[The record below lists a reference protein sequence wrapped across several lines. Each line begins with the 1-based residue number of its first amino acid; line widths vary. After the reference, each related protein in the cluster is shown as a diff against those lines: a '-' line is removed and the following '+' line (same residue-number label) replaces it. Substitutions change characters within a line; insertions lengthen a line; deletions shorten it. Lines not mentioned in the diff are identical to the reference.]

1 VTGVEALKTG
11 GLLTLAALVQISI
24 AEWIEVGEGHPDV
37 VLVTLI
43 AVALLRG
50 PIFGAVSGF
59 WVGLVLDTASF
70 GTFGLTSLL
79 LTIAGYWTGRF
90 GELTTRSS
98 AHPLLIAVGLG
109 TVGVALGSA
118 VLHFMLG
125 FTVPASYLFLGVLL
139 PTLALNMLI
148 AYPLYG
154 LCARL
159 FPPRMPRIRREG
171 VIAGV

>member
-1 VTGVEALKTG
+1 MTGVEALKAG
-11 GLLTLAALVQISI
+11 GLLTFAALVQISI

-50 PIFGAVSGF
+50 PVFGAVSGF

-79 LTIAGYWTGRF
+79 LTVAGYWTGRF
-90 GELTTRSS
+90 GELTTRAS
-98 AHPLLIAVGLG
+98 AHPLLIAVALG

-125 FTVPASYLFLGVLL
+125 LTVPASYLFLGVLL
-139 PTLALNMLI
+139 PTLALNMLL

-154 LCARL
+154 LCARV
-159 FPPRMPRIRREG
+159 FPPQVPRIRREG
-171 VIAGV
+171 VTAGV

>member
-1 VTGVEALKTG
+1 VTGVDALKTG
-11 GLLTLAALVQISI
+11 GLLLLAAIVQVSL

-37 VLVTLI
+37 VLVTLV

-50 PIFGAVSGF
+50 PIFGAAAGF
-59 WVGLVLDTASF
+59 WAGLILDTASF

-90 GELTTRSS
+90 GEVTTRAS
-98 AHPLLIAVGLG
+98 AHPLLIAVALA

-125 FTVPASYLFLGVLL
+125 LTIPASQLFLAVLL
-139 PTLALNMLI
+139 PSLALNMLI
-148 AYPLYG
+148 AYPIYG
-154 LCARL
+154 LCVRL
-159 FPPRMPRIRREG
+159 LPPHVVVRRE
-171 VIAGV
+171 VTPAV

>member
-1 VTGVEALKTG
+1 MTGVEALKTG

-50 PIFGAVSGF
+50 PIFGAASGF

-70 GTFGLTSLL
+70 GTFGMTSLL

-90 GELTTRSS
+90 GEVTTRAS

-125 FTVPASYLFLGVLL
+125 LTVPASYLFLGVLL

-171 VIAGV
+171 VAAGV

>member
-1 VTGVEALKTG
+1 MTGVEALKAG

-37 VLVTLI
+37 VLVTLV

-50 PIFGAVSGF
+50 PVFGAVSGF

-70 GTFGLTSLL
+70 GTVGLTSLL
-79 LTIAGYWTGRF
+79 LTVAGYWTGRF
-90 GELTTRSS
+90 GELTTRAS
-98 AHPLLIAVGLG
+98 AHPLLIAVALG
-109 TVGVALGSA
+109 TVGVGLGSA

-125 FTVPASYLFLGVLL
+125 LTVPASYLFLGVLL
-139 PTLALNMLI
+139 PTLALNMLL

-154 LCARL
+154 LCTRI
-159 FPPRMPRIRREG
+159 FPPQVPRIRREG
-171 VIAGV
+171 VTAGV

>member
-1 VTGVEALKTG
+1 VTGVDALKAG

-50 PIFGAVSGF
+50 PIFGAACGF
-59 WVGLVLDTASF
+59 WAGLVLDTASF
-70 GTFGLTSLL
+70 GTLGLTSLL

-90 GELTTRSS
+90 GEVTTRAS

-125 FTVPASYLFLGVLL
+125 LTVPASYLFLGVLL

-159 FPPRMPRIRREG
+159 FPPRIPRIRREG
-171 VIAGV
+171 VAAGV

>member
-1 VTGVEALKTG
+1 VTGVDALKAG
-11 GLLTLAALVQISI
+11 GLILLAAVVQVSI

-37 VLVTLI
+37 VLVTLV

-50 PIFGAVSGF
+50 PVFGAASGF
-59 WVGLVLDTASF
+59 WAGLVLDTASF

-90 GELTTRSS
+90 GEVTTRTS
-98 AHPLLIAVGLG
+98 AHPLLIAVALA

-125 FTVPASYLFLGVLL
+125 LTIPASQLFLAVLL
-139 PTLALNMLI
+139 PTLALNMLL

-154 LCARL
+154 LCARFL
-159 FPPRMPRIRREG
+159 PPRMVVRRE
-171 VIAGV
+171 VTAAV

>member
-1 VTGVEALKTG
+1 VEALKAG
-11 GLLTLAALVQISI
+11 GLLTFAALVQISI

-50 PIFGAVSGF
+50 PVFGAVSGF

-98 AHPLLIAVGLG
+98 AHPLLIAVALG

-125 FTVPASYLFLGVLL
+125 LTIPASYLFLGVLL
-139 PTLALNMLI
+139 PTLALNMLL

-154 LCARL
+154 LCARV
-159 FPPRMPRIRREG
+159 FPPQVPRIRREG
-171 VIAGV
+171 VTAGV